1 MIKAI
6 INLVGSVL
14 LLLEQVKNVRATP
27 DSKNIALLAIV
38 IAMVISSA
46 ALLVGELA

>member
-38 IAMVISSA
+38 IAMVISSV
-46 ALLVGELA
+46 ALLAGEFA